1 MAQGLGDVNHIVNLI
16 HKFFMTFP
24 NPLSLKKRS
33 SPYVWVTWL
42 TAYLSGE
49 SQCKFALWNL
59 CNFRVPPNDEMLS
72 DWLVQHQSLLSEVAH
87 NLRSEGFQVEE
98 ENANSLSLMTSVGIT
113 ISGKPDIITSNGQ
126 GMVVDVKTGKPR
138 GKDRAQINLYQ
149 ALIPAQ
155 KKHGITEVPWGR
167 IVYGNGEVKL
177 IPPSEVDDA
186 FKNSV
191 KGLIHMVAQPVVPD
205 PQPSLS
211 ECHFCKCNKICPS
224 VQTEMPETQES
235 LAWV

>member
-1 MAQGLGDVNHIVNLI
+1 
-16 HKFFMTFP
+16 MTFS
-24 NPLSLKKRS
+24 NPLGLKKRP
-33 SPYVWVTWL
+33 SPYVWVTWI
-42 TAYLSGE
+42 APYLSGE
-49 SQCKFALWNL
+49 SQCKLALWIL
-59 CNFRVPPNDEMLS
+59 SNFQMPPNDEILS
-72 DWLVQHQSLLSEVAH
+72 DWLVKHQSLLQETTY
-87 NLRSEGFQVEE
+87 NLRGEGFEVEE
-98 ENANSLSLMTSVGIT
+98 ENANSLYLNTSVGVT
-113 ISGKPDIITSNGQ
+113 LSGKPDIITRNGQ

-177 IPPSEVDDA
+177 IPPNEVDEA

-191 KGLIHMVAQPVVPD
+191 KGLLHMVAEPVAPD
-205 PQPSLS
+205 SQPSLS
-211 ECHFCKCNKICPS
+211 ECRFCKCNKICAS
-224 VQTEMPETQES
+224 AQTEMPEAQET

>member
-1 MAQGLGDVNHIVNLI
+1 VNHVNLT
-16 HKFFMTFP
+16 HKNLMNFP
-24 NPLSLKKRS
+24 NPLGLKKRS
-33 SPYVWVTWL
+33 NPYAWVTWL
-42 TAYLSGE
+42 TPYLSGE

-59 CNFRVPPNDEMLS
+59 CNFQVPSNDEMPS
-72 DWLVQHQSLLSEVAH
+72 DWLVKHQSLLTEVAY
-87 NLRSEGFQVEE
+87 NLRSEDFQVNE
-98 ENANSLSLMTSVGIT
+98 ENANSLSLKTSCGVMIA
-113 ISGKPDIITSNGQ
+113 GKPDIITSNGQ

-155 KKHGITEVPWGR
+155 KKHGITDVPWGR

-177 IPPSEVDDA
+177 VPPDEIDEA

-191 KGLIHMVAQPVVPD
+191 KGLLHMVAKPVAPD
-205 PQPSLS
+205 PQPSVS
-211 ECHFCKCNKICPS
+211 ECRFCKCNKICAS
-224 VQTEMPETQES
+224 VQTEMPEAQES